1 MQRIHT
7 ESIGDQSYQKSF
19 NPEIVI
25 YLLLGFWTL
34 PPSIPPLS
42 GQRDGFIAK
51 ERGIPGDQRQ
61 LGRSIDRGSL
71 GSLFETR
78 SQGSET
84 SLSEQEAP
92 GASGCRSSE
101 LFQQNLKPNFSVF
114 LIDAR
119 NCEEKESLGEGKRS
133 KRQRG
138 EAPGRKK
145 ASPKTLAL

>member
-101 LFQQNLKPNFSVF
+101 LFQQNLKPNLPFFSSMPE
-114 LIDAR
+114 IAR
-119 NCEEKESLGEGKRS
+119 KRKAWERGKGQSGKGERHRGEG
-133 KRQRG
+133 
-138 EAPGRKK
+138 EP
-145 ASPKTLAL
+145 

>member
-1 MQRIHT
+1 MKYMNPFGLLIRLDNKWGGKLNRTNTTVGLEGTPVEYPWSYEYIR
-7 ESIGDQSYQKSF
+7 SIKLWKFEIKSRLILEEENAADSYEINRDQSYQKSF

-78 SQGSET
+78 SQGSKT
-84 SLSEQEAP
+84 SL
-92 GASGCRSSE
+92 
-101 LFQQNLKPNFSVF
+101 
-114 LIDAR
+114 
-119 NCEEKESLGEGKRS
+119 
-133 KRQRG
+133 
-138 EAPGRKK
+138 
-145 ASPKTLAL
+145 